1 VAINHYPYRKEQSTM
16 PTTLSLSAESDRRLV
31 AVEVSSQ
38 RTVEWVASAADVAR
52 QHSRAPLNL
61 ALILDRSGS
70 MQGDKLRYVQQAA
83 CHVLDM
89 LDERDRIAVVA
100 YDDQVTLIA
109 PSQPISPAMRAEL
122 KRKIND
128 LRPGGWT
135 DLSGGWLEGCR
146 EVADRL
152 SADGIHRALLLTDG
166 LANRGITDIEELT
179 HHARELRRRGVA
191 TSTFGVGLDFNE
203 HLLEAL
209 AEQGGGHFYYIER
222 PEHIPEV
229 FRRELGELL
238 TVVAREVFLSITIP
252 SGVAVEVLGDLPHER
267 TGGRLRIFLGDLCAG
282 ERRAL
287 YTKVLTPPDA
297 PGTSVALRGELGYAD
312 LNGQTTFVAAEI
324 SLSYVREAEVL
335 LAPLQ
340 AAILERSGEVELA
353 AATARALKL
362 ERSGQRQQ
370 AQALIQQSLAAHMP
384 YMPAPAAVAYQ
395 ALAGQIEHG
404 LSEEQR
410 KESHFAAY
418 RKRQSRG

>member
-1 VAINHYPYRKEQSTM
+1 M
-16 PTTLSLSAESDRRLV
+16 TTNMLSLSAQCDRRLV
-31 AVEVSSQ
+31 AAEVSSQ
-38 RTVEWVASAADVAR
+38 RTLEWIVAVPDLPR
-52 QHSRAPLNL
+52 RESRAPLNL

-109 PSQPISPAMRAEL
+109 HSQLVSEPARAEL

-152 SADGIHRALLLTDG
+152 TTDGVNRALLLTDG
-166 LANRGITDIEELT
+166 LANRGITDVEELT
-179 HHARELRRRGVA
+179 HHARELRHRGVS

-203 HLLEAL
+203 NLLEAL

-222 PEHIPEV
+222 PDQIPVV

-238 TVVAREVFLSITIP
+238 TVVAREAFLSITVP
-252 SGVAVEVLGDLPHER
+252 SGVALELLGDLPHER
-267 TGGRLRIFLGDLCAG
+267 LGQRLRIFLGDLCAG

-287 YTKVLTPPDA
+287 YTRVLTPPDA
-297 PGTSVALRGELGYAD
+297 PGTSVLLRGELGYAD
-312 LNGQTTFVAAEI
+312 LDGRTTTVIAEI
-324 SLSYVREAEVL
+324 GFSYAREAEVL

-340 AAILERSGEVELA
+340 EAILQRAGEIELA

-362 ERSGQRQQ
+362 ERAGQRQQ
-370 AQALIQQSLAAHMP
+370 AQAVIQQSLAAHMP
-384 YMPAPAAVAYQ
+384 YMPAPAAAAYQ
-395 ALAGQIEHG
+395 ALAGQIEQG
-404 LSEEQR
+404 LSEDQR
-410 KESHFAAY
+410 KETHFAAY
-418 RKRQSRG
+418 RKRQSRSY